1 MQANSLVTI
10 LALFQLLCGLTLAQN
25 HSIGSKNEM
34 PQSLVEG
41 RHVGLDVLRPSHRSP
56 NKRIARIGNA
66 RGVSPP
72 WALAGRQLV
81 SPICEYRGLPSVW
94 RTAMP
99 SSAARAAANLRGFV
113 TTLANF
119 NPPSFG
125 CDSDV

>member
-1 MQANSLVTI
+1 
-10 LALFQLLCGLTLAQN
+10 LFQLLCALTLAQN

-41 RHVGLDVLRPSHRSP
+41 RRVGLDVYDLLTEALMRALPELATPEAYR
-56 NKRIARIGNA
+56 A
-66 RGVSPP
+66 P
-72 WALAGRQLV
+72 WALAGSQLV

-99 SSAARAAANLRGFV
+99 SSAARVVPNVRRFV

-125 CDSDV
+125 CDSGV